1 MHKIMPPM
9 KKTALAL
16 LFCGFASSANA
27 ESFNEAMHALNR
39 DIYKTVS
46 APAHFDRKDWL
57 IAGAVAGGAV
67 ALYSL
72 DGEVRDLFQRN
83 RGGTTN
89 SIEDVFK
96 SAGRLETAMPAFVLL
111 YAGGMVFDNAK
122 LQKTALVSLE
132 SFLVSG
138 LIFEGVKFAT
148 HRDRPSENSSPYQW
162 HGPGFYSAHQSF
174 PSGDAAT
181 AFALLTPVAHYY
193 GDTPAIAPLAY
204 GTAALASLGRVNHNE
219 HWSSDIFVG
228 AALGYFTAKAVIKY
242 RESGTTVSLLPML
255 DGNSK
260 GLLLANRF

>member
-1 MHKIMPPM
+1 M
-9 KKTALAL
+9 KKITLVL
-16 LFCGFASSANA
+16 LFCGFVSSACA
-27 ESFNEAMHALNR
+27 ESFNETMHTLNR
-39 DIYKTVS
+39 DIYKTVT
-46 APAHFDRKDWL
+46 APAHFDHSDW
-57 IAGAVAGGAV
+57 IKAGAVAGGAL

-72 DGEVRDLFQRN
+72 DSEIRDMFQRN

-96 SAGRLETAMPAFVLL
+96 SAGRLETAVPAFVLL
-111 YAGGMVFDNAK
+111 YAGGRIFDNAK

-132 SFLVSG
+132 SFFISG

-148 HRDRPSENSSPYQW
+148 HRDRPSENASPYKW
-162 HGPGFYSAHQSF
+162 HGPGFYGAHQSF

-204 GTAALASLGRVNHNE
+204 GTAALAALGRVNHNE
-219 HWSSDIFVG
+219 HWASDIFVG
-228 AALGYFTAKAVIKY
+228 SALGYFTAKAVIKY
-242 RESGTTVSLLPML
+242 REGGTRLSLLPIL

-260 GLLLANRF
+260 GLLLVNRF